1 MYFTGNSSVEGE
13 MQEAAIR
20 TTQAYGRALKRLST
34 SLLLSPH
41 KKKAV
46 ITGLAERIG
55 IKVRREKSATSK
67 TPTALK
73 ERVEKFYEREDISYT
88 MPGTMSQIHV
98 FTSIFYI
105 LYSKY

>member
-13 MQEAAIR
+13 LQEAAFC
-20 TTQAYGRALKRLST
+20 TQQAYGRALKRLST
-34 SLLLSPH
+34 SLPFSPR

-46 ITGLAERIG
+46 ITGLAEIIG
-55 IKVRREKSATSK
+55 IKVLREKSATSK
-67 TPTALK
+67 IPTALK
-73 ERVEKFYEREDISYT
+73 ERVEKLYEREYISYT